1 MKLTCKYGCTCA
13 LIKKLLIN
21 VEIKLEQ
28 FFLNKSIKI
37 RDNLCDELS
46 CVFMHYMITRSTSIN
61 EIEFYYAEIEFQF
74 FEYLKHFKQT
84 LKISYEIACEYFL
97 NNFNPHE
104 EGTNWNIKD
113 IILKLFETETYDCL
127 ISDIVEDLCFTIH
140 HKYNI
145 KKLLDINFLNKCIE
159 QSFSNIDEIEL
170 ENFKSKKT
178 NLNFKNLNLQMTHNN
193 PRVATVSPNTTIND
207 NSDYSDDDM

>member
-145 KKLLDINFLNKCIE
+145 KKLLDINFLNKRIE